1 MLQFLTSTLQDCIR
15 DPREAVARF
24 VARGLS
30 VGELILL
37 GTTMVILSTLTT
49 QTALLIGSN
58 SLGARAD
65 TFVAFLER
73 NPLIWLA
80 FYLTIYAISI
90 PIARRVSGMFG
101 GTATAYQ
108 TVAALSFFQVLVFLT
123 NAAESVLLVLLPPFA
138 GLAALIALG
147 WLFYVLATFIDTL
160 NGFDNLIGVAMG
172 IIITGVAC
180 AFAVTFVLTLLS
192 TIV

>member
-37 GTTMVILSTLTT
+37 GATMVLLSTLTT
-49 QTALLIGSN
+49 QSALLIGSN
-58 SLGARAD
+58 SLGARPD
-65 TFVAFLER
+65 TFMALLER

-90 PIARRVSGMFG
+90 PIARRVSALFG

-138 GLAALIALG
+138 ALAALIAMG

-160 NGFDNLIGVAMG
+160 NGFDNLIGVAVG